1 MSWKNIADCGC
12 NVDCFTEMRRV
23 QALVFSFLFFF
34 GGFCDFPEI
43 TFLVSLATL
52 PFEAFSG
59 WRRAAKGQLRVVPF
73 VTILR
78 DIPGLFYVIFIF
90 IFLFHNLCIC

>member
-1 MSWKNIADCGC
+1 MGVC

-23 QALVFSFLFFF
+23 QALVLFFF
-34 GGFCDFPEI
+34 FGRFCDFPEI

-59 WRRAAKGQLRVVPF
+59 WRRAAKGQLRVVSF
-73 VTILR
+73 VTIVR
-78 DIPGLFYVIFIF
+78 DIPCLFYFIFIF
-90 IFLFHNLCIC
+90 YFLFHNLCIC